1 MQFRNKF
8 LIPQPSLRA
17 LSNQD
22 QFVRPGTVARWDFDV
37 IPLRS
42 GLRRIHLLAPMRIR
56 IEGKEEVVDLP
67 SYETEVKVLVAPAR
81 AVGLFWRKN
90 WQ

>member
-1 MQFRNKF
+1 M
-8 LIPQPSLRA
+8 
-17 LSNQD
+17 
-22 QFVRPGTVARWDFDV
+22 ARWDFDV

-81 AVGLFWRKN
+81 AVGLWRKN